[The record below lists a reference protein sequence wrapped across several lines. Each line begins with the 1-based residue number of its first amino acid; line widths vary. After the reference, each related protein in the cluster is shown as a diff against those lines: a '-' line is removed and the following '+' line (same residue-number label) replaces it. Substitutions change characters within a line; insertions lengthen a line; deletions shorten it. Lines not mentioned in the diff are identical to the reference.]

1 MARPPAAASWCDAS
15 VVVESHA
22 DGRPD
27 LRVMAPFEALRAHA
41 DAVCLDALNTAD
53 LAHVPQVV
61 LLIKAVD
68 AWAAEAGAEKRAL
81 TFAQKKAVAAV
92 VQRMAPGPDEENFA
106 EAAAAVV
113 ASCGD
118 YAVPAEVAH
127 ILADPA
133 AAAPG
138 AQVSSPAPAR
148 PCTAAKR
155 RPRHVGPVRRT
166 MRASAF
172 WLLAA
177 ALRRYMA
184 SEHAAG
190 MLPHSGTIP
199 DMKADTASFVA
210 LQRIYKQKADQD
222 KAELVGQLHAVLHD
236 AGLPANH
243 VPAAQIDTFCKNAG
257 RLRLLRTTPLH
268 ADPSAP
274 PAGLDAMASQGVL
287 AHYALFRAADRFVA
301 KHGRHAG
308 MPPSAPSAQPA
319 DLDALVESDAR
330 EVASIARELL
340 AGPWAVEGVDVPEA
354 LAAELARGGGHELHN
369 VAALAGGIVA
379 QEAIKLITHQY
390 VPQDNIC
397 IIDTANS
404 RLVATTA

>member
-1 MARPPAAASWCDAS
+1 
-15 VVVESHA
+15 
-22 DGRPD
+22 
-27 LRVMAPFEALRAHA
+27 
-41 DAVCLDALNTAD
+41 CLDALNTAD

-138 AQVSSPAPAR
+138 AQ
-148 PCTAAKR
+148 
-155 RPRHVGPVRRT
+155 
-166 MRASAF
+166 ASAF

-330 EVASIARELL
+330 ELASIARELL